1 MTATVRQVLHEAIQ
15 QLQDRVDDPYT
26 DSHVLLAHSLGKN
39 RAWLIAHVDDELDR
53 AMLEDFSQLV
63 NRRQQGIPVAYLL
76 GQREFWSLPFKV
88 TSDTLIPRPET
99 EHLVERALALPLPEV
114 ARVLDYGT
122 GSGVIAVV
130 LAKERPDWT
139 LSAIDC
145 SPTALSVARENAAHH
160 EVGITFLQAC
170 DLSCVSGQSFDLIV
184 SNPPY
189 IRHDDQQLLRG
200 DVRHEPAQALASGP
214 EGLDC
219 IRYLITNAVSCLR
232 PAGYLLLE
240 HGYDQAEAV
249 RGLMRQQGFADITT
263 DRDFAGH
270 ERITSGQ
277 WLAK

>member
-1 MTATVRQVLHEAIQ
+1 MTATVRQALHDAIQ
-15 QLQDRVDDPYT
+15 LLQGHVDDPYT

-39 RAWLIAHVDDELDR
+39 RAWLIAHAEEELEQASLD
-53 AMLEDFSQLV
+53 AFDQLV
-63 NRRQQGIPVAYLL
+63 NQRQQGMPVAYLL

-88 TSDTLIPRPET
+88 TRHTLIPRPET
-99 EHLVERALALPLPEV
+99 EHLVERALALPVPEV

-130 LAKERPDWT
+130 LAKERPGWT

-145 SPTALSVARENAAHH
+145 SPEALSVARENAAHH
-160 EVGITFLQAC
+160 QVGITFLQAC
-170 DLSCVSGQSFDLIV
+170 DLACVAGQSFDLIV

-189 IRHDDQQLLRG
+189 IRHGDPHLSQG
-200 DVRHEPAQALASGP
+200 DVRLEPAQALASGP

-219 IRYLITNAVSCLR
+219 IRYLIANAAAYLR
-232 PAGYLLLE
+232 PDGYLLLE

-249 RGLMRQQGFADITT
+249 RGLMQQQGFLDVET

-270 ERITSGQ
+270 ERVTRGQ
-277 WLAK
+277 WSAK